1 GCADASGTRG
11 APVLDRERGPSGSR
25 RAMDRARPHGHP
37 SPGRAGVRLR
47 ARSGADR
54 GRCGG
59 LAPRVSG
66 DAPDRSSAP
75 GRKSAAMNVS
85 GPVLAG
91 VGLGLMFGVGLF
103 LLVGT
108 LPWLRPRDLGAR
120 VEPYLRR
127 SRSRALFAA
136 ARSPRRLPRGV
147 ENLLG
152 PVAVRVLGLLERL
165 TGGADQL
172 ERRLRLAGRRT
183 SADSFRVE
191 QVVFGASGLVIG
203 VVLAVAAIALRGT
216 TPLMGAF
223 IVVLATVLGV
233 LLRDYLLGVEIKRR
247 AAKMA
252 REFPTVAD
260 LLALAVAA
268 GESPIA
274 AMERV
279 ARTSSGALP
288 DEFAATV
295 ADIRAGTSVSQAL
308 VSLGART
315 PLGSLGRFGEGVSIA
330 IERGTPLAD
339 VLRAQAQDAREEA
352 KRELMQS
359 ASHREIMTLFP
370 VAFFVLPLVI
380 VFAIFPAL
388 TVLELSLCSHL
399 SRGCPGPSSCPY
411 PIDAPFLAPPRSIR
425 RGGRYDCSPC

>member
-1 GCADASGTRG
+1 MS
-11 APVLDRERGPSGSR
+11 
-25 RAMDRARPHGHP
+25 
-37 SPGRAGVRLR
+37 
-47 ARSGADR
+47 
-54 GRCGG
+54 
-59 LAPRVSG
+59 
-66 DAPDRSSAP
+66 
-75 GRKSAAMNVS
+75 VS

-91 VGLGLMFGVGLF
+91 IGLGLLFGVGAF
-103 LLVGT
+103 LLLGR
-108 LPWLRPRDLGAR
+108 LPWLRSRDLGAR
-120 VEPYLRR
+120 VDPYLRR
-127 SRSRALFAA
+127 SRSLFAA
-136 ARSPRRLPRGV
+136 PRSPSRLRRVL

-165 TGGADQL
+165 TGGAEQL

-191 QVVFGASGLVIG
+191 QVVFGASGLVLG

-216 TPLMGAF
+216 SPLMGAF
-223 IVVLATVLGV
+223 IVVLGTVIGV

-247 AAKMA
+247 AARMA

-308 VSLGART
+308 ASLGTRT
-315 PLGSLGRFGEGVSIA
+315 PLSSLGRFGEGVSIA

-352 KRELMQS
+352 KRELMETAGQ
-359 ASHREIMTLFP
+359 REIMMLVP
-370 VAFFVLPLVI
+370 VVFFVLPLVI
-380 VFAIFPAL
+380 VFAIFPGLA
-388 TVLELSLCSHL
+388 VLEISL
-399 SRGCPGPSSCPY
+399 
-411 PIDAPFLAPPRSIR
+411 
-425 RGGRYDCSPC
+425 

>member
-1 GCADASGTRG
+1 GRADASGAGG
-11 APVLDRERGPSGSR
+11 APLRARERGSPGAR
-25 RAMDRARPHGHP
+25 RAVGRARPHGHP
-37 SPGRAGVRLR
+37 TSGRAGVRLR
-47 ARSGADR
+47 IGSRADR
-54 GRCGG
+54 DRRGG
-59 LAPRVSG
+59 LAPRVSR
-66 DAPDRSSAP
+66 DAPDRASAP
-75 GRKSAAMNVS
+75 GRERDAMS
-85 GPVLAG
+85 TSDPVLAG
-91 VGLGLMFGVGLF
+91 IGLGLRCGVGLF
-103 LLVGT
+103 LLGGT

-120 VEPYLRR
+120 VGPYLRR
-127 SRSRALFAA
+127 SRSRSLVASP
-136 ARSPRRLPRGV
+136 RSPSRLRRVL
-147 ENLLG
+147 ESLLG

-191 QVVFGASGLVIG
+191 QVVFGAFGLVIG

-216 TPLMGAF
+216 TPLMGVF

-268 GESPIA
+268 GESPIS

-315 PLGSLGRFGEGVSIA
+315 PLSSLGRFGEGVSIA

-352 KRELMQS
+352 KRELMETAGQ
-359 ASHREIMTLFP
+359 REIMMLVP
-370 VAFFVLPLVI
+370 VVFFVLPLVI
-380 VFAIFPAL
+380 VFAIFPGLA
-388 TVLELSLCSHL
+388 VLEISL
-399 SRGCPGPSSCPY
+399 
-411 PIDAPFLAPPRSIR
+411 
-425 RGGRYDCSPC
+425 

>member
-1 GCADASGTRG
+1 MS
-11 APVLDRERGPSGSR
+11 
-25 RAMDRARPHGHP
+25 
-37 SPGRAGVRLR
+37 
-47 ARSGADR
+47 
-54 GRCGG
+54 
-59 LAPRVSG
+59 
-66 DAPDRSSAP
+66 
-75 GRKSAAMNVS
+75 VS
-85 GPVLAG
+85 GPLLAG
-91 VGLGLMFGVGLF
+91 AGLGLLCGVGLF
-103 LLVGT
+103 LILGR
-108 LPWLRPRDLGAR
+108 LPWLRSRDLGAR
-120 VEPYLRR
+120 VDPYLRR
-127 SRSRALFAA
+127 SRSRSLFAA
-136 ARSPRRLPRGV
+136 PRSTSQLRRVL
-147 ENLLG
+147 ENLMG

-191 QVVFGASGLVIG
+191 QVVFGAAGLVLG

-216 TPLMGAF
+216 SPLMGLL
-223 IVVLATVLGV
+223 IVGFGAVTGV
-233 LLRDYLLGVEIKRR
+233 LLRDYLLGAEIKRR
-247 AAKMA
+247 AARMA

-308 VSLGART
+308 ASLGART

-339 VLRAQAQDAREEA
+339 VLRAQAQDAREES
-352 KRELMQS
+352 KRELMETAGQ
-359 ASHREIMTLFP
+359 REIMMLVP
-370 VAFFVLPLVI
+370 VVFFVLPLVI
-380 VFAIFPAL
+380 VFAIFPGLA
-388 TVLELSLCSHL
+388 VLEITL
-399 SRGCPGPSSCPY
+399 
-411 PIDAPFLAPPRSIR
+411 
-425 RGGRYDCSPC
+425 